1 MQNLILNQIG
11 FLDHPAISKQL
22 KVCGDVTKSDVTDSD
37 VMISNVTE
45 FDVTISDHSYF
56 PPMSAD

>member
-22 KVCGDVTKSDVTDSD
+22 KVCGDITKSDITDSD
-37 VMISNVTE
+37 VTISNVTE
-45 FDVTISDHSYF
+45 LSGFSWKTAISHHF
-56 PPMSAD
+56 AHQ